1 MTRTL
6 VISDL
11 HLGSRRRVGVLSQP
25 APLDALLRA
34 LDDCD
39 RLVLLGDVVDMT
51 EVGVANALRAATP
64 ILRAIG
70 TRLGPDG
77 EVVVVPGNHD
87 LALIRGWLGDHA
99 RTLTPQTPVPLD
111 ATAALVQLSA
121 CLAPARVSVSYP
133 GVWLQEGIWAT
144 HGHYLDQHLFPIGAY
159 GIARGW
165 LSRTPSSLSS
175 PYEYELA
182 RRRAPSRAP
191 RMLPWPLN
199 AALEALSEQARAW
212 TMPRTPGR
220 RNLAR
225 RARRLLLNP
234 RMAPLTAT
242 LLGGQMQRFSIPA
255 LLHVIE
261 HLEIDADWVLFGHVH
276 RLGPLAGDD
285 LEEWA
290 APNGRPRIANSG
302 SWLYEPRLV
311 HHAVPPHPYWPGGA
325 IVLESGRAPRA
336 VGLLDGLSAAD
347 LH

>member
-1 MTRTL
+1 MN
-6 VISDL
+6 SMP
-11 HLGSRRRVGVLSQP
+11 RRQHKSASLSGVC
-25 APLDALLRA
+25 RWI
-34 LDDCD
+34 
-39 RLVLLGDVVDMT
+39 V
-51 EVGVANALRAATP
+51 
-64 ILRAIG
+64 
-70 TRLGPDG
+70 
-77 EVVVVPGNHD
+77 
-87 LALIRGWLGDHA
+87 
-99 RTLTPQTPVPLD
+99 
-111 ATAALVQLSA
+111 
-121 CLAPARVSVSYP
+121 
-133 GVWLQEGIWAT
+133 GIWRPA
-144 HGHYLDQHLFPIGAY
+144 GSFLDQHLFPIGAY

-165 LSRTPSSLSS
+165 LSRTLEFAAS

-191 RMLPWPLN
+191 RMCHGHSN

-242 LLGGQMQRFSIPA
+242 LLGVRSAVQHSGPA
-255 LLHVIE
+255 ARDRTPARSTPIGCCSVTCTV
-261 HLEIDADWVLFGHVH
+261 W
-276 RLGPLAGDD
+276 GPLAGDD

-290 APNGRPRIANSG
+290 APNGPTEDRQ
-302 SWLYEPRLV
+302 LRLV
-311 HHAVPPHPYWPGGA
+311 AVRARSRPPRGPPHPYWPGGA